1 MSDDDESFEMS
12 STDALVLV
20 FNYGFGVYDQP
31 WELIPY
37 LGAPYSVKE
46 GEPMCTMEDCAIEWQ
61 ITYSLTNNHRSRS
74 AINTW
79 LNFAD
84 EEDRPV
90 SVGLHIVAPQ
100 RH

>member
-1 MSDDDESFEMS
+1 MSDDHESFEMS
-12 STDALVLV
+12 ATETLVLM
-20 FNYGFGVYDQP
+20 FNYEYDQP
-31 WELIPY
+31 WQLIPF

-46 GEPMCTMEDCAIEWQ
+46 GEPMCTMEDCNIEWE
-61 ITYSLTNNHRSRS
+61 ITYSSTNNHRSRS

-90 SVGLHIVAPQ
+90 SVGLRIAAPQ